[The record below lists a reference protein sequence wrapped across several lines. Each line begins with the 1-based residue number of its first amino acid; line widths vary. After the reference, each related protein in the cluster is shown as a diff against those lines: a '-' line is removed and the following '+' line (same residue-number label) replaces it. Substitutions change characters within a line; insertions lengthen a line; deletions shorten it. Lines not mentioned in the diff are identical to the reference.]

1 MRTSILIPALI
12 LLSCTSS
19 PPAQA
24 SEGGAVAGPYS
35 VEVVD
40 EGGSPLPTFERAGRT
55 YVLGSLGRRY
65 LLRVRNRS
73 GQRIEVVASVDGRDV
88 IDGRPGSWSKRGY
101 IVGAHQDMNID
112 GYRLNQ
118 ESVAAFR
125 FSSVRRSYASQ
136 MGDARD
142 VGVIGVAIFA
152 ERLPIYYPSP
162 LSRRAPSAP
171 EDTRGAPDAPGAMGG
186 TKAKEGARTEAPGLG
201 TEFGEE
207 HTSHVYSVHFERASS
222 APSAVLL
229 VHYDDRPG
237 LAALGI
243 DVDRHGWANGQ
254 ESWRRETAE
263 PFRRNAS
270 FAQPP
275 PGWRR

>member
-1 MRTSILIPALI
+1 MS
-12 LLSCTSS
+12 
-19 PPAQA
+19 
-24 SEGGAVAGPYS
+24 GPYS
-35 VEVVD
+35 VEIVD
-40 EGGSPLPTFERAGRT
+40 EGGSPLPAFERAGRT
-55 YVLGSLGRRY
+55 YVLGALGHRY
-65 LLRVRNRS
+65 LLRVQNRS

-101 IVGAHQDMNID
+101 IVGPYQDVSID

-125 FSSVRRSYASQ
+125 FSSVPRSYASQ

-142 VGVIGVAIFA
+142 AGVIGVAVFA
-152 ERLPIYYPSP
+152 ERLPIYYQSP
-162 LSRRAPSAP
+162 PLRR
-171 EDTRGAPDAPGAMGG
+171 APDAPGPMGG
-186 TKAKEGARTEAPGLG
+186 ADAKEGARAERPGLG

-207 HTSHVYSVHFERASS
+207 HASHVDSVHFARGSS
-222 APSAVLL
+222 APSAVLT

-237 LAALGI
+237 LLALGI
-243 DVDRHGWANGQ
+243 DVDRHGWAHGQ
-254 ESWRRETAE
+254 DSWLRETAE